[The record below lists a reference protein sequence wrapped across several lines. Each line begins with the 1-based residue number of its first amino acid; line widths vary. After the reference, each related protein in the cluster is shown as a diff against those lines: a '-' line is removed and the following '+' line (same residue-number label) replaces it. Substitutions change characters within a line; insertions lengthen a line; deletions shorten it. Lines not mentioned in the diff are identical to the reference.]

1 MRDRTEQLYYSCRWQ
16 EVKSYLRNFGEFY
29 SNQIEHAATIVLSR
43 TQSMTDEK
51 LKEAVH
57 LIREENPD
65 ASIITTPWDKLD
77 GEVIRKAVEQTSKPT
92 DLLKKACLHQEHYH
106 HGDGCCHHGHHH
118 DEECCHHSHH
128 EDGCCHGH
136 HHDHEGHHHADEIF
150 TSWGTE
156 TAEKYE
162 RTEIERFLDA
172 LTEEHTYALFCVPR
186 ELLKEWMEHGW
197 NLTMCRE
204 NMKSVTQNRITPV
217 RCASSERIFTPIKF
231 SRLCMYRQ
239 EQQDGNN
246 SRTFTGFL
254 DSGKTTLIR
263 EALHSPD
270 FLDYNQTLLIVCEE
284 GMKSTMRLG

>member
-106 HGDGCCHHGHHH
+106 HGDGCCHHG
-118 DEECCHHSHH
+118 
-128 EDGCCHGH
+128 
-136 HHDHEGHHHADEIF
+136 I
-150 TSWGTE
+150 
-156 TAEKYE
+156 
-162 RTEIERFLDA
+162 I
-172 LTEEHTYALFCVPR
+172 
-186 ELLKEWMEHGW
+186 
-197 NLTMCRE
+197 
-204 NMKSVTQNRITPV
+204 
-217 RCASSERIFTPIKF
+217 
-231 SRLCMYRQ
+231 
-239 EQQDGNN
+239 
-246 SRTFTGFL
+246 
-254 DSGKTTLIR
+254 
-263 EALHSPD
+263 
-270 FLDYNQTLLIVCEE
+270 
-284 GMKSTMRLG
+284 TMRSAAITVIMKTDAVMDITMTMRDITMRMRYSQAGH